1 MTGPL
6 GNATVLNTTVLSNFA
21 QVDHVELLLDL
32 PRLVTVT
39 AVRRELEDGAETHL
53 YIERA
58 LAVLDDGIPVI
69 SPSSSAEQLEG
80 ELLEKL
86 DPGEAQALAVAEA
99 ADGTVVTDDG
109 DARVTANQRGVGCT
123 GSIGLLVRFV
133 EDDYITAATADEY
146 LKRWIDEAGF
156 RSPARDFDAFLEE

>member
-1 MTGPL
+1 MTGPP

-39 AVRRELEDGAETHL
+39 AVQRELEDGAETHL

-69 SPSSSAEQLEG
+69 SPSSSAEQLEE
-80 ELLEKL
+80 ELLENSTQGKH
-86 DPGEAQALAVAEA
+86 
-99 ADGTVVTDDG
+99 
-109 DARVTANQRGVGCT
+109 RR
-123 GSIGLLVRFV
+123 
-133 EDDYITAATADEY
+133 
-146 LKRWIDEAGF
+146 
-156 RSPARDFDAFLEE
+156 